1 MEKKDTFV
9 EPCWVCLKS
18 FAVGFAVWFVSVIIL
33 CFTGWLDG
41 AKVDRFTPGDTVEK
55 YKESHIVVGYFYDA
69 SEGRV
74 NVWHEPTEEEI
85 ASLPAEVKQWEVN
98 GIASGC
104 VFWQLLLCSFLDR

>member
-1 MEKKDTFV
+1 M
-9 EPCWVCLKS
+9 
-18 FAVGFAVWFVSVIIL
+18 SVIIL

-74 NVWHEPTEEEI
+74 NVWHEPTEEK
-85 ASLPAEVKQWEVN
+85 S
-98 GIASGC
+98 
-104 VFWQLLLCSFLDR
+104 LLCQRK